1 MVCSIYPTDP
11 LLLELTVSQMENT
24 ITELQENNTITYGP
38 CRPVRGAAPESKETR
53 TCTHVWTHIL
63 LKLAVTTPPTV

>member
-24 ITELQENNTITYGP
+24 ITELQETT
-38 CRPVRGAAPESKETR
+38 RSLMVRVAQLEGLHQRVKGLE
-53 TCTHVWTHIL
+53 HVWIDIL
-63 LKLAVTTPPTV
+63 LKLVATTPPTV